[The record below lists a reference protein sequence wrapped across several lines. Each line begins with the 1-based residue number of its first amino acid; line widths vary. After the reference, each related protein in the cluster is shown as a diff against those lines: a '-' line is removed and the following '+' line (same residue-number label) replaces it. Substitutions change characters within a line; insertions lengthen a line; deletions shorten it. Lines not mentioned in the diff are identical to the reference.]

1 MILFGAIMRLTT
13 ALTAL
18 ALAPT
23 ALLADAH
30 STPVP
35 VEYGAR
41 PAYLVDKLPDLSL
54 IHI

>member
-1 MILFGAIMRLTT
+1 MRLTT

-30 STPVP
+30 STPTP
-35 VEYGAR
+35 VEYGPR
-41 PAYLVDKLPDLSL
+41 PAYLVDKLPDGDLKDRKSVV
-54 IHI
+54 